1 MPEETRYREATG
13 TRPSEG
19 RTTLERPLGAI
30 STGGSDVKGA
40 WGAPE
45 KEVQRLSTLKLTQ
58 TKTSKWTH
66 CSAMIYSPGRGVQ
79 GTPAT
84 CT

>member
-19 RTTLERPLGAI
+19 RTTLERPLGAF

-40 WGAPE
+40 WGSPREGSTETLHSEAHTD
-45 KEVQRLSTLKLTQ
+45 KDQQGGLTAQR
-58 TKTSKWTH
+58 
-66 CSAMIYSPGRGVQ
+66 
-79 GTPAT
+79 
-84 CT
+84 